1 MTGKQA
7 LRLHARAFATGA
19 VVLSAANWFT
29 GAPWWSFWPLAAWG
43 VVFAAHY
50 LVRKSKSVDEHWAD
64 EHAAEVH
71 AKSYDVAHIDS
82 IAKDQAGNDPEPGSK
97 P

>member
-1 MTGKQA
+1 MSTSRA
-7 LRLHARAFATGA
+7 LRIHAWAFVAGA
-19 VVLSAANWFT
+19 GVLSAANWLT
-29 GAPWWSFWPLAAWG
+29 GDPWWSFWPLAAWG
-43 VVFAAHY
+43 LVFAAHY

-64 EHAAEVH
+64 EHAAQVH

-82 IAKDQAGNDPEPGSK
+82 IAKDQAKNDAGPGSK